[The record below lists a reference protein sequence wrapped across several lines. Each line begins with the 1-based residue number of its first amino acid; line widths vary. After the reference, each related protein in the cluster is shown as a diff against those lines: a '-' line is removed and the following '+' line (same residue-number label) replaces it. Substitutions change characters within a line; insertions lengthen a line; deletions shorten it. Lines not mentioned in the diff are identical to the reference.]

1 VRSIECLDGQREEGE
16 TGGRTGSAAAPPCR
30 ERKGEEEERKEKRW
44 LTGGTHLSAPLK
56 RKREGR
62 REVGR
67 LGCLGRK
74 GKVRGFV
81 FFSFSFSNLIFKS
94 ILNSNPFQTF
104 ANFSQ
109 IFYGL
114 FRDYSSNQNHASQMM
129 MHIHLLFLTLL
140 YYL

>member
-1 VRSIECLDGQREEGE
+1 MARERKGK
-16 TGGRTGSAAAPPCR
+16 TGGRTGFAAAPPCR
-30 ERKGEEEERKEKRW
+30 ERKGGRRRKEGETEADRWDPPVGAAEKKKRR
-44 LTGGTHLSAPLK
+44 GKGSGPA
-56 RKREGR
+56 GNS
-62 REVGR
+62 G

-74 GKVRGFV
+74 GKDAR
-81 FFSFSFSNLIFKS
+81 FFFLFFFFSNLIFKS
-94 ILNSNPFQTF
+94 NFNSNSNQTF

-109 IFYGL
+109 IFYRI